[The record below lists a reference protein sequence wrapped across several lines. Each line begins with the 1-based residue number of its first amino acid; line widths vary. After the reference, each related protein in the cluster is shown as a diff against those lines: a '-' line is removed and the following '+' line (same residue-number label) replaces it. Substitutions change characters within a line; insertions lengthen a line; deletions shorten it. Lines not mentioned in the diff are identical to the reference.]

1 MKFKLK
7 KIGVALAGSTLV
19 MTMAFNAV
27 SAGTFRV
34 TSVPYASATRVNK
47 TKTTD
52 TKKIGCTAK
61 LNNGNPRT
69 VYVYAYD
76 SNSKLLAPTVKAK
89 EDAGTKTENY
99 YSGKSGN
106 KGKKIIVSY
115 RDSTGTGFGSFNTD
129 TTINYY

>member
-61 LNNGNPRT
+61 LNN
-69 VYVYAYD
+69 
-76 SNSKLLAPTVKAK
+76 SKLLAPTVKAK